1 MKWWRWLSR
10 LSDDKLPP
18 NMLRHILD
26 DISVSVYLRYGEK
39 MNVSQ
44 SVWCVA
50 ALTWI
55 FRARMSMSEFSD
67 RIQPYP
73 QHWCQ
78 CTEHCPK
85 QRSICF
91 SFKNVDDKN
100 SDAYLRR
107 THIHT
112 PYILKPEA
120 MGTKQSDLSIAN
132 WIFFNGGKEKI
143 AAAPSR
149 ASKPTGIIRF
159 SIWFSFEKKIHL
171 VCKSNSQLKIALQ
184 QLDGAFEVIDDAIDF
199 TSSKILVI
207 AWNCIKCTNDFT
219 SWKKEGVVSEL
230 K

>member
-73 QHWCQ
+73 RHWCQ

-100 SDAYLRR
+100 SDAHLRR

-112 PYILKPEA
+112 PYQA

-132 WIFFNGGKEKI
+132 WIFLTVEK
-143 AAAPSR
+143 R
-149 ASKPTGIIRF
+149 K
-159 SIWFSFEKKIHL
+159 
-171 VCKSNSQLKIALQ
+171 LQ
-184 QLDGAFEVIDDAIDF
+184 QLLLEHRNRPGLFGFRFDFLLKRKSIWCAKAIPNWKLRCNNWMVR
-199 TSSKILVI
+199 SKSLTMPLILLHPKYWWLHEI
-207 AWNCIKCTNDFT
+207 A
-219 SWKKEGVVSEL
+219 
-230 K
+230 